1 MKVSE
6 LKEKLSKEYD
16 AVIDVLI
23 KNKEAAI
30 KLALSKETRDNGDCI
45 ISKAKIG
52 QIKCEITI
60 FSKDIVKE

>member
-16 AVIDVLI
+16 IIIDSL
-23 KNKEAAI
+23 KEQKDKGI
-30 KLALSKETRDNGDCI
+30 KLALSKETINTVI
-45 ISKAKIG
+45 KVG
-52 QIKCEITI
+52 QIKGEITI